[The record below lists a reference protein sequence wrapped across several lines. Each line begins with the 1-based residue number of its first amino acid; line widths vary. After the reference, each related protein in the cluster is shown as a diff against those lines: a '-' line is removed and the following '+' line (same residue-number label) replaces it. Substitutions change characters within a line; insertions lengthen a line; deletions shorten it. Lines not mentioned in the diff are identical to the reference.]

1 LFLCIC
7 APVEFSALL
16 GSWGKNPSAE
26 RSDMEKKVLEEP
38 SAREQ
43 ISIQLHV
50 MEERLLAALDR
61 LSRLEVVERRL
72 EEAIAYFAARS
83 NRLVGSQSVYLG
95 DHTAVTFLRNGL
107 RILVDTRSIDVGIH
121 LLTLGEWEPIY
132 MALFDKLLKPG
143 DTVLDIGANHGVYA
157 LHAALAV
164 GPKGCVHAFE
174 PNPRLARLV
183 DYSLKLNGFGNYA
196 TLHPFGVS
204 DTARTAKL
212 LFSEAFSG
220 GGVITNQ
227 NSSANQQSVDCRLV
241 VLDELFS
248 DTSIKIDVIKMDVEG
263 HEGLALRGMRDV
275 LARSPNVKI
284 MMEFGPEMMA
294 RAGVSA
300 QEILSMLENLG
311 FVISVIGDQGELHAT
326 TPSELL
332 VSTKNIQNILLARE
346 MPRIFV

>member
-1 LFLCIC
+1 MESTTVQEQKTDNDLSSRLTSI
-7 APVEFSALL
+7 EGRIGEAL
-16 GSWGKNPSAE
+16 N
-26 RSDMEKKVLEEP
+26 
-38 SAREQ
+38 
-43 ISIQLHV
+43 
-50 MEERLLAALDR
+50 R

-83 NRLVGSQSVYLG
+83 NRLVGSQSIYLG

-121 LLTLGEWEPIY
+121 LLTLGEWEPNY

-183 DYSLKLNGFGNYA
+183 DYSLKLNGFGDYA

-227 NSSANQQSVDCRLV
+227 NSNANQQGVDCRLV

-284 MMEFGPEMMA
+284 IDKIVEVKY
-294 RAGVSA
+294 RV
-300 QEILSMLENLG
+300 
-311 FVISVIGDQGELHAT
+311 
-326 TPSELL
+326 
-332 VSTKNIQNILLARE
+332 
-346 MPRIFV
+346 RI

>member
-1 LFLCIC
+1 MESTTVQEQKTDNDLSSRLTSI
-7 APVEFSALL
+7 EGRIGEAL
-16 GSWGKNPSAE
+16 N
-26 RSDMEKKVLEEP
+26 
-38 SAREQ
+38 
-43 ISIQLHV
+43 
-50 MEERLLAALDR
+50 R

-83 NRLVGSQSVYLG
+83 NRLVGSQSIYLG
-95 DHTAVTFLRNGL
+95 DHTAVTFLCNGL

-121 LLTLGEWEPIY
+121 LLTLGEWEPNY

-164 GPKGCVHAFE
+164 GPKGRVHAFE

-183 DYSLKLNGFGNYA
+183 DYSLKLNGFGDYA

-204 DTARTAKL
+204 DTARSAKL
-212 LFSEAFSG
+212 LFSDAFSG
-220 GGVITNQ
+220 GGAITNE
-227 NSSANQQSVDCRLV
+227 NSNANQQGVDCRLV
-241 VLDELFS
+241 ALDELFS

-294 RAGVSA
+294 RAGLSA

-311 FVISVIGDQGELHAT
+311 FVMWVIGDQGKLHAT